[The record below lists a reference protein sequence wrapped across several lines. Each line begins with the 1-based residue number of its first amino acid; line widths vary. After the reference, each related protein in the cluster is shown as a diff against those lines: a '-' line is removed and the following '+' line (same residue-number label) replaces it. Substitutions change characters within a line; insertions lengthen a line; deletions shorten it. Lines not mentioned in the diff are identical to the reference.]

1 MKDKI
6 NAIKEYLKHFPDSS
20 EATQKLILHEYSELL
35 GIKLNGSYYPR
46 VKGRRYY
53 INEQIF
59 LSNNYDLTNHSTNFV
74 PNGTDTLVIWRADA
88 GRCDFCSSEYWY
100 NIDEE
105 WKWFHSILKSY
116 NPLDY
121 DEINSTYL
129 YNLENGKKLIDDYL
143 EIKHKLNEKLR
154 NKIKMVQIEK
164 KKKELE
170 MLESQ

>member
-1 MKDKI
+1 MNDKI

-20 EATQKLILHEYSELL
+20 EARQNLILYEYSELL

-46 VKGRRYY
+46 VKGNKYCV
-53 INEQIF
+53 NDQIF
-59 LSNNYDLTNHSTNFV
+59 LGKNYDLSNHSTDFV
-74 PNGTDTLVIWRADA
+74 SNGAEMLVIWRADA
-88 GRCDFCSSEYWY
+88 GRCDFCLSEYWH

-105 WKWFHSILKSY
+105 WQWFNSILKSY

-154 NKIKMVQIEK
+154 EKIKKVQIEK

-170 MLESQ
+170 MLENQ